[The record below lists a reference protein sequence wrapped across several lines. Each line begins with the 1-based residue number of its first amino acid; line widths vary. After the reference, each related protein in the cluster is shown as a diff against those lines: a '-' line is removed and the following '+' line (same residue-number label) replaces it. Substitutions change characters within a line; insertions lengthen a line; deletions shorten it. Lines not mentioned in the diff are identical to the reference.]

1 MDAAKRSILL
11 IVMILSFSLA
21 GPAIDVSAHPL
32 SVATAPTLGA
42 ANSFAI
48 LAGSAITDVPTSTI
62 SGNVGLSPAAGTSYA
77 GLTAGEVAGTIY
89 AVDVTGPAGLAGN
102 NPGLLTN
109 AQAANTAAFGALIAG
124 PNAAC
129 TSLAV
134 ANFDLSGSNL
144 VAGVYC
150 AGTFTLTGTL
160 TLVGTGVWIF
170 QSGSTLITSG
180 TANVVGGTACSVWWR
195 VPSAATLG
203 TGTQLTGN
211 ILALSGIQL
220 QSGATL
226 DGRAFVQ
233 NPGAVTMDANTVT
246 RGPLCTATTTG
257 GGGSRRRVAAN
268 AVANAVVGL
277 PSTGG
282 APIRNN
288 DFPWVMALS
297 GALSVIALVS
307 GLWAFGRSHLPKR

>member
-1 MDAAKRSILL
+1 MYVATRSILL
-11 IVMILSFSLA
+11 IVMLLSFSLA
-21 GPAIDVSAHPL
+21 GPAIDVSAQPL
-32 SVATAPTLGA
+32 AVATAPTLGA

-48 LAGSAITDVPTSTI
+48 LAGSAITDVPTSAI

-77 GLTAGEVAGTIY
+77 GLTTGEVPGSTIY

-170 QSGSTLITSG
+170 QSGSTLITAG
-180 TANVVGGTACSVWWR
+180 TANVVGGTSCSVWWR

-226 DGRAFVQ
+226 NGRALVQ
-233 NPGAVTMDANTVT
+233 NPGAVTLDGNTVA
-246 RGPLCTATTTG
+246 RGALCTATTTTTG
-257 GGGSRRRVAAN
+257 GGVRRRVA
-268 AVANAVVGL
+268 ANAVVGL

-297 GALSVIALVS
+297 GVLSVIALVS
-307 GLWAFGRSHLPKR
+307 GLWAFGRAHLPKQ